1 MKKSKFTESQIIKAL
16 KENEQGRKV
25 GDISREMGIDT
36 STFYY
41 WRKKYGGMEVAHMKR
56 LKELEEE
63 NPRLKQMYADASLD
77 IRMLKDVLSKKFH
90 YSFGRS
96 LEISLL
102 VWLCIAS
109 RNATFST
116 VSYSVL
122 VISAVFSISSNV
134 NFLGS

>member
-63 NPRLKQMYADASLD
+63 NRKLKQMYATLALD
-77 IRMLKDVLSKKFH
+77 HQMAKEIIEKK
-90 YSFGRS
+90 
-96 LEISLL
+96 L
-102 VWLCIAS
+102 
-109 RNATFST
+109 
-116 VSYSVL
+116 
-122 VISAVFSISSNV
+122 
-134 NFLGS
+134 